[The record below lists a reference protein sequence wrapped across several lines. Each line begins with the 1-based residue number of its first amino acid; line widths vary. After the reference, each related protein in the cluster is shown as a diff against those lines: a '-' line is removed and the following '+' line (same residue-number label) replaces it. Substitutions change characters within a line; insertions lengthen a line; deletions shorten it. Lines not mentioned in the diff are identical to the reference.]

1 MLEMD
6 PNKRI
11 SCKEALSHKYFGDTH
26 HPKILDS
33 KEYFITILILIIL

>member
-11 SCKEALSHKYFGDTH
+11 SCKEALGHKYFSETH
-26 HPKILDS
+26 QPKLLVS
-33 KEYFITILILIIL
+33 KENSILSFLKNN